1 MSEQLARLRR
11 VFFVGLAFV
20 VFGVGG
26 IGIRIIL
33 FPLVN
38 LCVRDPQTCSA
49 LARDFIGWSFRCLVG
64 FLRAFGVLDYKI
76 VGAEKLERR
85 GLLILANHPTLLDI
99 VFLMA
104 FVRRADCIVKS
115 GLWRNPF
122 MRGPV
127 KAAGYI
133 RNDHGVGL
141 LDACIAAIG
150 RGENLVIFPEGTRTS
165 SDGAIKLKRGAAHI
179 AVRSACRVTPEL
191 IRCAP
196 PMLVK
201 WNRWWRLPAKRV
213 RYRFEV
219 RDDID
224 VQGVVGG
231 ADSKALAAR
240 RLTDHLQEFFKK
252 ETERHGFA

>member
-1 MSEQLARLRR
+1 
-11 VFFVGLAFV
+11 
-20 VFGVGG
+20 
-26 IGIRIIL
+26 
-33 FPLVN
+33 
-38 LCVRDPQTCSA
+38 
-49 LARDFIGWSFRCLVG
+49 
-64 FLRAFGVLDYKI
+64 
-76 VGAEKLERR
+76 
-85 GLLILANHPTLLDI
+85 LLILANHPTLLDI

-179 AVRSACRVTPEL
+179 AVRSACRVAPVL

-201 WNRWWRLPAKRV
+201 GNRWWRLPSKRV

-224 VQGVVGG
+224 VQ
-231 ADSKALAAR
+231 ALLAAR
-240 RLTDHLQEFFKK
+240 QQHIGGASPNGPICRIFQRKPNAMDSLSRSQKHDY
-252 ETERHGFA
+252 RSS

>member
-11 VFFVGLAFV
+11 VFFVGLGFV

-26 IGIRIIL
+26 IGIRVIL

-38 LCVRDPQTCSA
+38 LCVRDPQKCSA

-64 FLRAFGVLDYKI
+64 FLRFFGVLDYEI
-76 VGAEKLERR
+76 TGAEKLERR

-133 RNDHGVGL
+133 RNDHGTGL

-165 SDGAIKLKRGAAHI
+165 RDGTIKLKRGAAHI
-179 AVRSACRVTPEL
+179 AVRSACRVTPVL
-191 IRCAP
+191 IRCVP

-201 WNRWWRLPAKRV
+201 WNRWWRLPATRV

-219 RDDID
+219 RDDIE
-224 VQGVVGG
+224 VESVVG
-231 ADSKALAAR
+231 AATSKTAAAR
-240 RLTDHLQEFFKK
+240 RLTDHLREFFKK

>member
-1 MSEQLARLRR
+1 
-11 VFFVGLAFV
+11 
-20 VFGVGG
+20 
-26 IGIRIIL
+26 
-33 FPLVN
+33 
-38 LCVRDPQTCSA
+38 
-49 LARDFIGWSFRCLVG
+49 
-64 FLRAFGVLDYKI
+64 
-76 VGAEKLERR
+76 
-85 GLLILANHPTLLDI
+85 
-99 VFLMA
+99 MA

-127 KAAGYI
+127 KAAGTFAMTM
-133 RNDHGVGL
+133 VSA

-165 SDGAIKLKRGAAHI
+165 SDGRIKLKRGAAHI
-179 AVRSACRVTPEL
+179 AVRSACRVTPVL

-201 WNRWWRLPAKRV
+201 WNRWWRVPSRRV

-231 ADSKALAAR
+231 ADSKTLAAR
-240 RLTDHLQEFFKK
+240 RLTDRLQEFFTQ
-252 ETERHGFA
+252 ETQRHEFA

>member
-26 IGIRIIL
+26 IRTRIIL

-38 LCVRDPQTCSA
+38 LCVRDRQICSV

-64 FLRAFGVLDYKI
+64 FLRASGVLDYKI
-76 VGAEKLERR
+76 VGAEKLERG

-141 LDACIAAIG
+141 LDACIAAID
-150 RGENLVIFPEGTRTS
+150 RGESLVIFPEGTRTS

-179 AVRSACRVTPEL
+179 AVRSACRVTPVL

-201 WNRWWRLPAKRV
+201 GNRWWRLPSKRV

-224 VQGVVGG
+224 VQGIVGG
-231 ADSKALAAR
+231 AVSKTLAAR

-252 ETERHGFA
+252 ETERHGLA